1 MRRRGGHDQTISLFS
16 FQDIVCSVIGMV
28 FFVVLIMALDIV
40 DKKASG
46 VEAASQLATESE
58 VQALRDRAQAL
69 RAEITKTESD
79 IERLTS
85 RLNLASGD
93 EEGSLDEVKGLEAT
107 LKNLYARIKQE
118 QEAIAK
124 TDAQKQETEKEH
136 EQKLKE
142 VARLARRADELRT
155 QLKAAQAAPRIAFI
169 IDAHPDNL
177 EPWLLE
183 VSDSR
188 LRVASKDGRGTVLEF
203 GGTSSEQRKIRFL
216 AWVSSQSNQTHYFV
230 LLTKPSGVR
239 LSNEIEK
246 ELKTRGFDIGRDL
259 LPEDWEPF

>member
-46 VEAASQLATESE
+46 VETASQLATESE
-58 VQALRDRAQAL
+58 VQALRDRAKAL
-69 RAEITKTESD
+69 REEIARTESE
-79 IERLTS
+79 IERMTS

-107 LKNLYARIKQE
+107 LKNLYTRIKQE

-124 TDAQKQETEKEH
+124 TDAQKQETEKGH
-136 EQKLKE
+136 EQRLKE
-142 VARLARRADELRT
+142 VARLARRADELRA
-155 QLKAAQAAPRIAFI
+155 QLKSAQAAPRIAFI

-203 GGTSSEQRKIRFL
+203 GGTSSELRKIRFL

>member
-40 DKKASG
+40 ETKATG

-58 VQALRDRAQAL
+58 VQALQDSAKAL
-69 RAEITKTESD
+69 REEIARTESE
-79 IERLTS
+79 IERLTG

-93 EEGSLDEVKGLEAT
+93 EEGALDEVKGLEAT

-118 QEAIAK
+118 QEAVAK
-124 TDAQKQETEKEH
+124 TDAQKQETGKGH

-142 VARLARRADELRT
+142 VARLARRADELRA
-155 QLKAAQAAPRIAFI
+155 QLKSAQAAPRIAFI